1 MDDLTYWKTQLADAP
16 EILAFPIDRLTQAQC
31 THQSAQQD
39 FNLST
44 SLSTALNAVSEDEEA
59 TLLITLL
66 TAFQILLF
74 RYSGQA
80 DICIGSPI
88 LDSMQSKD
96 LTFKTLAL
104 RTDLSGDPTFREL
117 LRRVRRVTLEAIA
130 HQQLAFEDFVQDLQ
144 RDGKSTH
151 LPVFRVMFSLG
162 ETSESA
168 IHLPDLAVRAVE
180 SSTRAT
186 KVDLFL
192 SISKEDDRLSAHVI
206 YDTGLF
212 DTNMI
217 TRMLGHLQSLL
228 QGIIADPDQ
237 RISVLPLLTQEEK
250 HQLLFEW
257 NNTKNGYSCE
267 RCVHELIEAQT
278 QHTPDA
284 IAVICEDEQLTY
296 DQLNRRA
303 NKLARFLAEEHVE
316 AGVLVALLAERSID
330 FLITLLAILKAGG
343 VYVPLDPEHPAKR
356 HYQVL
361 SQSGCTSV
369 ITMGKFKPLLAQA
382 IDEFPLEKQPHVLQ
396 LETLLTL
403 DQSEENLPSRCSIHD
418 AAYVMF
424 TSGSTGV
431 PKGAMIEHLGML
443 NHIYGKISDTQ
454 ISSVDIVAQNGP
466 QCFDISVWQYLA
478 ALILGGRVLIFKDEI
493 AHDPAKLLREVE
505 RGAVTILQLVPSM
518 LREIVYQASSLGDAR
533 PTLSALRWVIPT
545 GDALTADLTRQWLML
560 YPSIPLLNTYGATE
574 TSDDT
579 CHYAIYEPPPS
590 DYRLSIMPV
599 GRPIPNTQAYVLD
612 HTLSP
617 VPVGVVGEIY
627 LGGICVG
634 RGYLNDQQRTAQ
646 SFIPDPFNDEPN
658 ARIYK
663 TGDLARYM
671 ADGTLEFL
679 GRIDHQIKIHG
690 HRIEL
695 GEIEMA
701 LKQHPSVMNLVVI
714 ARKESTGDQRL
725 VAYVVL
731 HTDHLATTEN
741 ELQNHLLKQL
751 PSYMVPSAIVFL
763 EALPLNSNGKID
775 RRQLPLPESTRP
787 EVQRQV
793 VAPRNSVEE
802 AVVASWSSVLG
813 IQQIS
818 IYDDF
823 FMLGGDSLL
832 ATRVTSIL
840 RTNLEVEIPL
850 RSFFESPTVAQLAEI
865 IMQLK
870 EQNAQSQTPTLR
882 KLSRQAYRLP
892 EASLSLT
899 RDSSGYLN

>member
-16 EILAFPIDRLTQAQC
+16 ENLAFPTDRLTQAQR

-44 SLSTALNAVSEDEEA
+44 SLSAALNAVSEDEEA
-59 TLLITLL
+59 TLFMTLL

-74 RYSGQA
+74 RYSGQ
-80 DICIGSPI
+80 DDLCIGSPI
-88 LDSMQSKD
+88 LDSIQSKD
-96 LTFKTLAL
+96 LNFKTLVL

-117 LRRVRRVTLEAIA
+117 LRRVHTVTEEAIA
-130 HQQLAFEDFVQDLQ
+130 HQRLPFEDFVQELQ
-144 RDGKSTH
+144 LDGKATN
-151 LPVFRVMFSLG
+151 LPVFRVMFSLD
-162 ETSESA
+162 EASKPIQLPELA
-168 IHLPDLAVRAVE
+168 IHTVE
-180 SSTRAT
+180 SSIRAT

-192 SISKEDDRLSAHVI
+192 TVSKKADSLTGHLV

-217 TRMLGHLQSLL
+217 TRMVGHLRSLL

-257 NNTKNGYSCE
+257 NNTKKSYSFE
-267 RCVHELIEAQT
+267 HCVQELIETQT

-284 IAVICEDEQLTY
+284 IAVMCEDEQLTY

-303 NKLARFLAEEHVE
+303 NKVARLLVEEHVE
-316 AGVLVALLAERSID
+316 VGVLVAVLAELSID
-330 FLITLLAILKAGG
+330 FLITFLAILKAGG
-343 VYVPLDPEHPAKR
+343 VYLPLDPEHPAKR
-356 HYQVL
+356 QYQVL
-361 SQSGCTSV
+361 SQSGCTTV
-369 ITMGKFKPLLAQA
+369 ITMGKFEPILAQA
-382 IDEFPLEKQPHVLQ
+382 IDEFPLEKQPQVLQ

-403 DQSEENLPSRCSIHD
+403 EQSEENLPARCSIHD
-418 AAYVMF
+418 AAYVMY
-424 TSGSTGV
+424 TSGSTGM

-454 ISSVDIVAQNGP
+454 LSSADIVAQNGP
-466 QCFDISVWQYLA
+466 QCFDISVWQFLA
-478 ALILGGRVLIFKDEI
+478 ALMLGGRVLIFKDDV
-493 AHDPAKLLREVE
+493 AHDPARLLREVE
-505 RGAVTILQLVPSM
+505 RGAVTVLQLVPSM
-518 LREIVYQASSLGDAR
+518 LREFIYQASSLGDAS
-533 PTLSALRWVIPT
+533 PTLPALRWMIPT
-545 GDALTADLTRQWLML
+545 GDALTADLTRQWLTL
-560 YPSIPLLNTYGATE
+560 YRNIPLLNTYGATE
-574 TSDDT
+574 CSDDT
-579 CHYAIYEPPPS
+579 CHYAIYDPPPS
-590 DYRLSIMPV
+590 DYRLPIMPI

-612 HTLSP
+612 HMLSP
-617 VPVGVVGEIY
+617 VPVGVVGELY

-634 RGYLNDQQRTAQ
+634 RGYLHDEQRTAQ
-646 SFIPDPFNDEPN
+646 SFIPDPFSDEPD
-658 ARIYK
+658 ARMYK
-663 TGDLARYM
+663 TGDLARYL
-671 ADGTLEFL
+671 ADGALEFL
-679 GRIDHQIKIHG
+679 GRMDHQIKIRG
-690 HRIEL
+690 HRVEL

-701 LKQHPSVMNLVVI
+701 LKQHPSIMDLVVV
-714 ARKESTGDQRL
+714 ARKDSTEDQRL

-731 HTDHLATTEN
+731 HKDYLATTVN
-741 ELQNHLLKQL
+741 DLQNYLMKQL
-751 PSYMVPSAIVFL
+751 PAYMVPSAIVFL

-775 RRQLPLPESTRP
+775 RKKLPSPESTRL
-787 EVQRQV
+787 EQEKQL

-802 AVVASWSSVLG
+802 AVVASWSKVLG

-840 RTNLEVEIPL
+840 RTSLEVDIPL

-892 EASLSLT
+892 EAST
-899 RDSSGYLN
+899 FKG